1 MGEIIEI
8 REDLDHGSFRIGL
21 SVTGEERIVSLDLN
35 KRQLFRL
42 KVDKTLGPMACPF
55 LRQTSNKKFVCS
67 IHTTRP
73 EFCCRYSCYRIL
85 VLDKNERKI
94 GKVTSASRYFMTDD
108 AELRSLWNLEIAGVN
123 IQDEKRW
130 EEYVEL
136 TLTSAGF
143 RIIR

>member
-1 MGEIIEI
+1 
-8 REDLDHGSFRIGL
+8 
-21 SVTGEERIVSLDLN
+21 
-35 KRQLFRL
+35 
-42 KVDKTLGPMACPF
+42 MACPF

-73 EFCCRYSCYRIL
+73 EFCCRYYCYRIL

-123 IQDEKRW
+123 IPDEKRW